1 MGSVLFGLFFF
12 FVQMSSIFTVSA
24 GMQIFFFVYFIEF
37 RVGGSQFRVNRI
49 YRFDRIHTAMG
60 NK

>member
-1 MGSVLFGLFFF
+1 
-12 FVQMSSIFTVSA
+12 MSSIFTVSA